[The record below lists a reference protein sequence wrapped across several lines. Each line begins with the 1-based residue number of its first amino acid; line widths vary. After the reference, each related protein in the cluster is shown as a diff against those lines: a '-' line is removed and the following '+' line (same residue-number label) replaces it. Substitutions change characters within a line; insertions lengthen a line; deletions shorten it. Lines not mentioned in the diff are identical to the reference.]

1 MTQSFQPLVAT
12 MISDRID
19 KLASHR
25 NQSELA
31 KAMGFKNANMLSMI
45 RRGKAK
51 LPFNKIPII
60 AKVLDLDAA
69 LLLRTHL
76 REEWPEFEAVV
87 FEIFGGVL
95 TVNEKAWLQYFIDV
109 GMPILPVDAVK
120 RQELRE
126 FIEELKH

>member
-1 MTQSFQPLVAT
+1 MTF
-12 MISDRID
+12 
-19 KLASHR
+19 
-25 NQSELA
+25 
-31 KAMGFKNANMLSMI
+31 
-45 RRGKAK
+45 
-51 LPFNKIPII
+51 
-60 AKVLDLDAA
+60 DAA

-95 TVNEKAWLQYFIDV
+95 TVDEKAWLEYFIDI
-109 GMPILPVDAVK
+109 GMPVLPVDAGR